1 PHGGDPA
8 NPCSCLPC
16 WWVRPKPLIPPR
28 LADLFEGGACF
39 PKMHVPGCVGNCHIA
54 VPHDDRRS
62 VTTVEVIQSLREE
75 LEYKGDAAGTL
86 VTYDRQWRRIAE
98 AFPLL
103 PASQVPLLGWL
114 RQFED
119 PKYRALWHQTLSQ
132 LYKHAV
138 KQFGFPSNPLDG
150 VPRPQVPEK
159 PVVALTLE
167 EARALDSAPEDDQER
182 LVVDLLLGH
191 GWRGIELRRLTAA
204 DARSARD
211 GEIWIWGK
219 ERKEWAPLLAETHG
233 LLIRLSQELSDG
245 DPVLRARRT
254 RGGVHHPL
262 GEDGL
267 RRWVESLCQRA
278 GIQVYKPHDL
288 RRTFGSLVAR
298 HSGDSHLV
306 ERLLRHG
313 KPNVTDRYIQW
324 DLPALLERYSP
335 VNLARLT
342 RQETNFTGQVA
353 GETTPTGPGPGGRAS
368 SSPG

>member
-1 PHGGDPA
+1 
-8 NPCSCLPC
+8 
-16 WWVRPKPLIPPR
+16 
-28 LADLFEGGACF
+28 
-39 PKMHVPGCVGNCHIA
+39 M
-54 VPHDDRRS
+54 
-62 VTTVEVIQSLREE
+62 
-75 LEYKGDAAGTL
+75 
-86 VTYDRQWRRIAE
+86 
-98 AFPLL
+98 
-103 PASQVPLLGWL
+103 
-114 RQFED
+114 
-119 PKYRALWHQTLSQ
+119 
-132 LYKHAV
+132 
-138 KQFGFPSNPLDG
+138 
-150 VPRPQVPEK
+150 
-159 PVVALTLE
+159 
-167 EARALDSAPEDDQER
+167 
-182 LVVDLLLGH
+182 
-191 GWRGIELRRLTAA
+191 TAA

-233 LLIRLSQELSDG
+233 LLMRLSQELPDG
-245 DPVLRARRT
+245 DPVLRAKRT

-298 HSGDSHLV
+298 HLGDSHLV

-342 RQETNFTGQVA
+342 GQKTDLPGQPDGKA
-353 GETTPTGPGPGGRAS
+353 TPTGPGPGGRAS
-368 SSPG
+368 SLPG